1 MKNKLRLSLLAGAAL
16 ALSGCATFC
25 MTCDE
30 MKAEFVRLGTPAKA
44 PDSLVRDVVHQSEFA
59 QISGRNEHV
68 ACWGGR
74 CPTQANDYEVFWVY
88 FAPDPFVDPL
98 HLRQMQSSGNHSHV
112 DGRVISEG
120 VVGRKNFAFDDARL
134 TGNLSA
140 LQVVVDKIKNCG
152 GCDVEIVGHTDSV
165 GSNAYNDALGLKR
178 ANAVRNWLVSRG
190 VQASQVAVSSRGERQ
205 PIATNKTSAGRYEN
219 RRATYKVII
228 NVAEN
233 KQDE

>member
-1 MKNKLRLSLLAGAAL
+1 MINKLGLSLLAGVAL

-30 MKAEFVRLGTPAKA
+30 MRAEFVRLGKPAKA
-44 PDSLVRDVVHQSEFA
+44 PDSLVRDVVHASEFA
-59 QISGRNEHV
+59 QISGQNEHV

-98 HLRQMQSSGNHSHV
+98 HLKSLNGKHSHA

-140 LQVVVDKIKNCG
+140 LEIVVSKIKACG
-152 GCDVEIVGHTDSV
+152 GCEVEVVGHTDSV

-178 ANAVRNWLVSRG
+178 ASAVKNWLMSRG
-190 VQASQVAVSSRGERQ
+190 ISSSQVIVSSKGERE
-205 PIATNKTSAGRYEN
+205 PIASNKTRAGRYEN
-219 RRATYKVII
+219 RRAAYKVII